1 MQKASHFAIYV
12 INIGEC
18 KMKLTETRIKEIILE
33 EIQSIAEEKAE
44 AEQQQQ
50 QPKMQADVE
59 KVFKIMPAID
69 NTKEYQE
76 LVTNIMKFKPKSMSD
91 SQKMLVLKNL
101 RDLINDLLKGTQK

>member
-1 MQKASHFAIYV
+1 
-12 INIGEC
+12 
-18 KMKLTETRIKEIILE
+18 MKLTESRIKEIILE
-33 EIQSIAEEKAE
+33 EIQSIAEEEAE
-44 AEQQQQ
+44 AEQQQ

-69 NTKEYQE
+69 NPKEYQE

-101 RDLINDLLKGTQK
+101 RDLINTLLKGTQK

>member
-1 MQKASHFAIYV
+1 
-12 INIGEC
+12 
-18 KMKLTETRIKEIILE
+18 MKLTESRIKEIILE
-33 EIQSIAEEKAE
+33 EIQSIAEEEAE
-44 AEQQQQ
+44 AEQQ

-69 NTKEYQE
+69 DTKEYQE

>member
-1 MQKASHFAIYV
+1 
-12 INIGEC
+12 
-18 KMKLTETRIKEIILE
+18 MKLTETRIKEIILE

>member
-76 LVTNIMKFKPKSMSD
+76 LVTNIIKFKPKSMSD